1 MKYLALVFL
10 FVVAC
15 KPSAQQSAT
24 NLKLLAQA
32 NLPSTLS
39 VGEAPF
45 GGLSGMVSLGN
56 DEYLAISD
64 DRSEHAPARMVK
76 LSIALEGEEL
86 KVKPLENITLTHDGV
101 PFKLNELDPEGITFH
116 NKTLIISSEG
126 SYRKE
131 LRSPPF
137 IREFGFDGAQIR
149 DIAFD
154 EDRYVPEAEGQ
165 MTKGVRSNLGF
176 ESVSFSPS
184 GKILFAVT
192 EAALRQDAPYEYHAQ
207 NIVRLMTIDPSG
219 KSPTKEYALKL
230 DHIQIDGAGGVLT
243 GENGISDIMALSEKE
258 VLIMERAWISAAKRQ
273 IVRLYSVKLDEKAE
287 VSGINQLAADTVV
300 LEKDLVLDLDD
311 LGVGLDNLE
320 ILCRGPKVD
329 GKETL
334 IVASDNNF
342 SRSQTNQFFLFQI
355 LPK

>member
-56 DEYLAISD
+56 VEYLAISD

-219 KSPTKEYALKL
+219 
-230 DHIQIDGAGGVLT
+230 
-243 GENGISDIMALSEKE
+243 
-258 VLIMERAWISAAKRQ
+258 
-273 IVRLYSVKLDEKAE
+273 
-287 VSGINQLAADTVV
+287 
-300 LEKDLVLDLDD
+300 
-311 LGVGLDNLE
+311 
-320 ILCRGPKVD
+320 
-329 GKETL
+329 
-334 IVASDNNF
+334 
-342 SRSQTNQFFLFQI
+342 
-355 LPK
+355 